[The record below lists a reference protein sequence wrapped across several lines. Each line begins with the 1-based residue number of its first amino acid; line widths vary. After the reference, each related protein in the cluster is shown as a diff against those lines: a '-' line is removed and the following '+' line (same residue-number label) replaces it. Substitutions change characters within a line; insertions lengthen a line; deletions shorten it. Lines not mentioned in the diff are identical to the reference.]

1 MIDPKAFEDLAK
13 RFTEAVPPGVRQF
26 QAEMEKNFHAALQTT
41 FAKLELVTREE
52 FDVQQEVL
60 ARTREQLAAL
70 ETRLTELEAT
80 LAFKDAPADS
90 TPATPPAGSDT
101 QP

>member
-1 MIDPKAFEDLAK
+1 MLSQKLFDELSHKISETLAASPAK
-13 RFTEAVPPGVRQF
+13 DI
-26 QAEMEKNFHAALQTT
+26 EKNVRSLMGAAFT
-41 FAKLELVTREE
+41 KMDLVTREE